1 MDLGATPSGALN
13 VLLVEDEIMIAML
26 MEDVLA
32 DMGHVVVGVACG
44 VEAALEMAE
53 TVEADLAILDVNIDG
68 RPSFPVA
75 DVLRRRGVP
84 VLFATG
90 YGAAG
95 LDGDYRD
102 AVFINKPFD
111 SRELVGAIS
120 LIGAAA

>member
-53 TVEADLAILDVNIDG
+53 TVEADLAILDVNLDG

-75 DVLRRRGVP
+75 DVLRRRGVRCCSP
-84 VLFATG
+84 PAT
-90 YGAAG
+90 APRAST
-95 LDGDYRD
+95 
-102 AVFINKPFD
+102 ATIATPCSST
-111 SRELVGAIS
+111 SRSIRVNWSAPS
-120 LIGAAA
+120 A